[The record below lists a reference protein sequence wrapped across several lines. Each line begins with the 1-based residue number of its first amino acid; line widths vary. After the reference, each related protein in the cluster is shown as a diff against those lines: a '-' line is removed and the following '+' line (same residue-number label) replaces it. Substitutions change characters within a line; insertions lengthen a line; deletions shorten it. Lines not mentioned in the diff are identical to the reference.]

1 MKKGTQPLK
10 CAAAAAVISVAI
22 AVGACSGGDGD
33 TGLSDA
39 SDDTAVLTATDAAE
53 GDATGDST
61 DNGADSTRSEQHDDA
76 NANINAMS
84 DAPDARAPVD
94 ATVAA
99 AVDASSIEDAKADIL
114 SMPEN
119 GERDAVADVVP
130 GGGDEARDAVADVVP
145 GGGDGRSDALADSGA
160 DDGSDDAIV
169 DGAPGSGD
177 EGSLGPTE
185 QVLANRSP
193 SCLTCG
199 SQCVSDDFD
208 GLTCDDFRG
217 ADVDSCLRDRPLCAL
232 RRELRSDEDGSLVP
246 LRRGGCGGVRR
257 GRGGADRAM
266 PRHVF
271 CRVRVARRVVYRG
284 SLWRLDVPLRNGERA
299 HSMFAGARVPMFK
312 LLLTRPAPTTW
323 AATKPSQTQDSPC
336 RCAAHACSVGAR

>member
-76 NANINAMS
+76 NDNINAMS

-208 GLTCDDFRG
+208 GLTCDDFQG
-217 ADVDSCLRDRPLCAL
+217 ADVDSCLATVRCAL
-232 RRELRSDEDGSLVP
+232 AAN
-246 LRRGGCGGVRR
+246 CGVTKMDPSCLC
-257 GRGGADRAM
+257 GGADAAACEGDAAV
-266 PRHVF
+266 PTGP
-271 CRVRVARRVVYRG
+271 CRDTY
-284 SLWRLDVPLRNGERA
+284 
-299 HSMFAGARVPMFK
+299 FAGFGSHDVSFIVAHFGDSTYPSGMANG
-312 LLLTRPAPTTW
+312 LIQCLQAPG
-323 AATKPSQTQDSPC
+323 S
-336 RCAAHACSVGAR
+336 RCSSCF